1 MKKARTGGIFPV
13 LGIGWGEY
21 DLRSEAFFM
30 EQFQQEP
37 DLSQLVREQP
47 GPEVFQRVW
56 ARVMPDQRDSPLAV
70 SVSPRQEGTAPA
82 QPAVPAQP
90 AAPGPAPEPCP
101 CPPPLCLGEASL
113 GDVAALTALMDRAR
127 ENLSAGQALSRRS
140 GGRQLSELAADH
152 RRALRQLS
160 AARFLITGKRYRP
173 EGKPL
178 SLPADFP
185 LALRDQFVREQRWER
200 DCNQAAEAA
209 GDRCLKEL
217 YLELAQDGA
226 LHAGEIRSLLERM

>member
-1 MKKARTGGIFPV
+1 
-13 LGIGWGEY
+13 
-21 DLRSEAFFM
+21 M

-47 GPEVFQRVW
+47 APEVFQRVW
-56 ARVMPDQRDSPLAV
+56 ARVMPDQGDSPLAV

-90 AAPGPAPEPCP
+90 IVPAQPAVPGPAPEPCPCPSKP
-101 CPPPLCLGEASL
+101 CPPPLCLGEASM

-178 SLPADFP
+178 SLPADFL